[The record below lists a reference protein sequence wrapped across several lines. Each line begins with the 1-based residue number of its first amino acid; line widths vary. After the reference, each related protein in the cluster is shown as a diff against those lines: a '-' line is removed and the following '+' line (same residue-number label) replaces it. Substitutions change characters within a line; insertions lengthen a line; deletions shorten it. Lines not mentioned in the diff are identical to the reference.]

1 MSVIF
6 HQPKL
11 LSTPPVNSSFELTFT
26 QDFAIDEQ
34 DYVNVGWF
42 CADMCKALNRGL
54 EGRQLDE
61 LTRSMLD
68 YRFLCPYYISII
80 LYCFVPIRID
90 ARLLV
95 YKFSSLVFRRLN
107 HSLLS

>member
-26 QDFAIDEQ
+26 QDFAIDER
-34 DYVNVGWF
+34 DYVNIGWC
-42 CADMCKALNRGL
+42 CAGVCKALNRGL

-61 LTRSMLD
+61 LTRSMLEAIEC
-68 YRFLCPYYISII
+68 LTT
-80 LYCFVPIRID
+80 
-90 ARLLV
+90 
-95 YKFSSLVFRRLN
+95 
-107 HSLLS
+107 